1 MLFWFLFAA
10 MTGAAI
16 FSALWPLSLRR
27 QIGLSANAADLA
39 VYRDQLAEIKSDRS
53 RGLIAEPEA
62 EAARVEIARRLIG
75 ASKEEWGGK
84 PNGGSRGRRRAAS
97 MMLLGGIP
105 FMAILLYLSLG
116 HPELPSVV
124 PSTLAAS
131 PSSADLDVLVARVEN
146 HLAEK
151 PDEGRGW
158 ELLAPVYLRSGRT
171 ADAVNA
177 RRNALRL
184 LGETADR
191 ETSLGEAIVADA
203 NGVVTADALAAFER
217 AVSLDGKQPKA
228 RFFLGLAAEQDG
240 RRDDAEKIWQALVT
254 NAPADAAW
262 LPAAQMGLD
271 RMKNMKAGRQ

>member
-1 MLFWFLFAA
+1 MLFWFLLAA
-10 MTGAAI
+10 MTGAAV

-27 QIGLSANAADLA
+27 QVGLSANAADIA
-39 VYRDQLAEIKSDRS
+39 VYRDQLAEVKSDRS

-75 ASKEEWGGK
+75 ASKEETGGK
-84 PNGGSRGRRRAAS
+84 LNRGSRGRRRAAA
-97 MMLLGGIP
+97 MILLGGIP
-105 FMAILLYLSLG
+105 VMATLLYLSLG
-116 HPELPSVV
+116 HPELPSAISSNLAIS
-124 PSTLAAS
+124 PSGADLAA
-131 PSSADLDVLVARVEN
+131 LVARVEN

-151 PDEGRGW
+151 PDDGRGW

-171 ADAVNA
+171 GDAVNA

-191 ETSLGEAIVADA
+191 ETNLGEAIVADA

-217 AVSLDGKQPKA
+217 AISLDGKQSKA

-240 RRDDAEKIWQALVT
+240 RRDDAERIWRALILS
-254 NAPADAAW
+254 APADAPW
-262 LPAAQMGLD
+262 LPAAQLGLD
-271 RMKNMKAGRQ
+271 RMKNMKAGSQ

>member
-27 QIGLSANAADLA
+27 QVGLSANAADIA

-75 ASKEEWGGK
+75 ASKEESGGK
-84 PNGGSRGRRRAAS
+84 LNGGSLQRRRAAS
-97 MMLLGGIP
+97 MLLLGGIP

-116 HPELPSVV
+116 HPELPSAI
-124 PSTLAAS
+124 PSKLTVL
-131 PSSADLDVLVARVEN
+131 PTSADVAALVARVEN

-151 PDEGRGW
+151 PDDGRGW

-191 ETSLGEAIVADA
+191 ETSLGEAIVVDA
-203 NGVVTADALAAFER
+203 NGVVTAEALAAFER
-217 AVSLDGKQPKA
+217 AVSLDEKQPKA

-254 NAPADAAW
+254 SAPADAAW

-271 RMKNMKAGRQ
+271 RMKNMKARRQ

>member
-1 MLFWFLFAA
+1 MLFWFLLAA

-27 QIGLSANAADLA
+27 QVGLSANAADIA
-39 VYRDQLAEIKSDRS
+39 VYRDQLAEIKRDRS

-75 ASKEEWGGK
+75 VSKEEAGRK
-84 PNGGSRGRRRAAS
+84 LNGGSLQRRRAAA
-97 MMLLGGIP
+97 MLQLGGIP
-105 FMAILLYLSLG
+105 LIAILLYLSLG
-116 HPELPSVV
+116 HPELPSAI
-124 PSTLAAS
+124 PSRLTVS
-131 PSSADLDVLVARVEN
+131 PSNVDVAALVARVEN

-151 PDEGRGW
+151 PDDGRGW

-177 RRNALRL
+177 RKSALRL
-184 LGETADR
+184 LGETAER
-191 ETSLGEAIVADA
+191 QTNLGEAIVADA
-203 NGVVTADALAAFER
+203 NGVVTAEALVAFER
-217 AVSLDGKQPKA
+217 AISLDEKQPKA

-254 NAPADAAW
+254 NAPADATW

-271 RMKNMKAGRQ
+271 RMKNWKAGRQ

>member
-27 QIGLSANAADLA
+27 QVGLSANAADIA
-39 VYRDQLAEIKSDRS
+39 VYRDQLAEIKRDRS

-62 EAARVEIARRLIG
+62 EAARVEVARRLIG
-75 ASKEEWGGK
+75 ASKEAGGK
-84 PNGGSRGRRRAAS
+84 LNGGSLQRRRAAS

-105 FMAILLYLSLG
+105 FMAIILYLSLG
-116 HPELPSVV
+116 HPELPSAI
-124 PSTLAAS
+124 PSKLTVS
-131 PSSADLDVLVARVEN
+131 PTSADVAALVARVEN

-151 PDEGRGW
+151 PDDGRGW

-191 ETSLGEAIVADA
+191 ETSLGEAIVVDA
-203 NGVVTADALAAFER
+203 NGVVTAEALAAFER
-217 AVSLDGKQPKA
+217 AVSLDEKQPKA

-254 NAPADAAW
+254 SAPADAAW

>member
-27 QIGLSANAADLA
+27 QVGLSANAADIA
-39 VYRDQLAEIKSDRS
+39 VYCDQLAEIKRDRS

-62 EAARVEIARRLIG
+62 EAARVEVARRLIG
-75 ASKEEWGGK
+75 ASKESGGK
-84 PNGGSRGRRRAAS
+84 LNGGSLQRRRAAS

-105 FMAILLYLSLG
+105 FMAIILYLSLG
-116 HPELPSVV
+116 HPELPSAI
-124 PSTLAAS
+124 PSKLTVSPASANVAA
-131 PSSADLDVLVARVEN
+131 LVARVEN

-151 PDEGRGW
+151 PDDGRGW

-191 ETSLGEAIVADA
+191 ETSLGEAIVVDA
-203 NGVVTADALAAFER
+203 NGVVTAEALAAFER
-217 AVSLDGKQPKA
+217 AVSLDEKQPKA

-254 NAPADAAW
+254 SAPADAAW

>member
-1 MLFWFLFAA
+1 MLFWFLLAA

-27 QIGLSANAADLA
+27 QAGISANAADLA
-39 VYRDQLAEIKSDRS
+39 VYRDQLAEVKSDRA

-75 ASKEEWGGK
+75 ASKEEQSGK
-84 PNGGSRGRRRAAS
+84 SDRGSLGRRRAAAV
-97 MMLLGGIP
+97 MFLAGIP
-105 FMAILLYLSLG
+105 VISILLYLSIG
-116 HPELPSVV
+116 HPELPSAI
-124 PSTLAAS
+124 PSGLAAS
-131 PSSADLDVLVARVEN
+131 PSGADVAMLVARVEN

-151 PDEGRGW
+151 PGDGRGW

-171 ADAVNA
+171 GDAVNA

-191 ETSLGEAIVADA
+191 ETNLGEAIVADA

-217 AVSLDGKQPKA
+217 AVALDGKQPKA
-228 RFFLGLAAEQDG
+228 HFFLGLAAEQDG

-254 NAPADAAW
+254 NAPADAPW

>member
-27 QIGLSANAADLA
+27 QVGLSANAADIA
-39 VYRDQLAEIKSDRS
+39 VYRDQLAEIKRDRS

-62 EAARVEIARRLIG
+62 EAARVEVARRLIG
-75 ASKEEWGGK
+75 ASKESGGK
-84 PNGGSRGRRRAAS
+84 LNGGSLQRRRAAS

-105 FMAILLYLSLG
+105 FMAIILYLSLG
-116 HPELPSVV
+116 HPELPSAI
-124 PSTLAAS
+124 PSKLTVS
-131 PSSADLDVLVARVEN
+131 PASADVAALVARVEN

-151 PDEGRGW
+151 PDDGRGW

-191 ETSLGEAIVADA
+191 ETSLGEAIVVDA
-203 NGVVTADALAAFER
+203 NGVVTAEALAAFER
-217 AVSLDGKQPKA
+217 AVSLDEKQPKA

-254 NAPADAAW
+254 SAPADAAW

>member
-16 FSALWPLSLRR
+16 FSALWPLSRR
-27 QIGLSANAADLA
+27 REVGLAANAADLA

-75 ASKEEWGGK
+75 ASKQEQSGTLSS
-84 PNGGSRGRRRAAS
+84 GSLGRRRAAAV
-97 MMLLGGIP
+97 MFLAGIP
-105 FMAILLYLSLG
+105 LMAILLYLSLG
-116 HPELPSVV
+116 HPELPSAIPSKLVV
-124 PSTLAAS
+124 S
-131 PSSADLDVLVARVEN
+131 PSNVDVAALVARVEN

-151 PDEGRGW
+151 PDDGRGW

-177 RRNALRL
+177 RKNALRL
-184 LGETADR
+184 LGETAER
-191 ETSLGEAIVADA
+191 QTNLGEAIVADA

-217 AVSLDGKQPKA
+217 AVSLDGKQSKA

-254 NAPADAAW
+254 NAPADATW

-271 RMKNMKAGRQ
+271 RMKNLKAGRQ